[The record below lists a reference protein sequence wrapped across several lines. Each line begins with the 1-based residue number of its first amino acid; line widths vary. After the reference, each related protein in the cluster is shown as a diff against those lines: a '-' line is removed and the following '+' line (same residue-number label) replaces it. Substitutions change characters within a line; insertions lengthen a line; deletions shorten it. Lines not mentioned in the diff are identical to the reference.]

1 MSATPNYVKAIL
13 TEAQLAKVQDMVR
26 EKIATM
32 DPGSE
37 AFEDEVRLLGAL
49 LVPEKVSF
57 AA

>member
-1 MSATPNYVKAIL
+1 MAEAPNYVKAIL
-13 TEAQLAKVQDMVR
+13 TEAQLAKLQEMVR
-26 EKIATM
+26 EKIVAM